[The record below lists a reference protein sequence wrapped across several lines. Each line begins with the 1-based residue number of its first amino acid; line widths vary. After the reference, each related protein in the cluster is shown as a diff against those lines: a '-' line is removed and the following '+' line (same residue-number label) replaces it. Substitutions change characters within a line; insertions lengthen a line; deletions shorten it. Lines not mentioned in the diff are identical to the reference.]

1 MQNLTLPGSHNV
13 RPSSFLQPSAQVA
26 AEFTDPGTQRNQLR
40 QQMRQHAQLIEGAPA
55 QSGGRLSN
63 LFAGNRNRTIGDA
76 LEHAREFYDGRFD
89 EATNADLMGMHSTQ
103 VARND
108 PEVRAGLTRKA
119 SFLTIARQAEDVGKL
134 LQPDAL
140 GRMPRLDG
148 DTRSALEAALHT
160 IKFNAEDVQLAA
172 AKNAVDGARA
182 LPLALD
188 HARFRT
194 FLGNREAVLESV
206 VNACRTPST
215 AAARL
220 QPLLQQFSED
230 YLRQNNRLPTGMRL
244 DETLGP
250 GLRAGEMARPI
261 TVMFG
266 NGDGT
271 QDKIF
276 ESDRN
281 QDMAAIMLNQN
292 VLTGSLDN
300 YKSRLARFTH
310 LEPAKQRAALV
321 MQILVGALVS
331 TEESIVGGLRSV
343 VHAPTAAAQ
352 QQALATRA
360 EVDYAGV
367 LAIGDSC
374 DSGSGGTSQRAAVM
388 KPISQLRDR
397 ARAYEARHNEP
408 VVRDTSLRNWIS
420 GPRFADDV
428 RATLNPATRLRLAQ
442 TDTTAQ
448 LLAAS
453 RAFR

>member
-1 MQNLTLPGSHNV
+1 MQNINSSGSYNA
-13 RPSSFLQPSAQVA
+13 RPSPFLQAAAQGAGEVADPSA
-26 AEFTDPGTQRNQLR
+26 QRNQLR
-40 QQMRQHAQLIEGAPA
+40 QQMRQHAQLIDGAPG
-55 QSGGRLSN
+55 QPGGRLST
-63 LFAGNRNRTIGDA
+63 LFAGARNRTVGDA
-76 LEHAREFYDGRFD
+76 LEHAREFYDARLD
-89 EATNADLMGMHSTQ
+89 DATNADLMGMHSTQ
-103 VARND
+103 VARNA

-134 LQPDAL
+134 LQQDAL

-148 DTRSALEAALHT
+148 DARSALEAVLHT
-160 IKFNAEDVQLAA
+160 VKFNAEDVQLAA

-188 HARFRT
+188 HARFRN

-220 QPLLQQFSED
+220 QPLLQQFAEE
-230 YLRQNNRLPTGMRL
+230 YLGQNNRLPTGML
-244 DETLGP
+244 LQETLGP
-250 GLRAGEMARPI
+250 GLRAGQMARPI
-261 TVMFG
+261 TIQFG

-271 QDKIF
+271 QEKIF
-276 ESDRN
+276 ESNRN
-281 QDMAAIMLNQN
+281 QDMAAIVLNQN

-331 TEESIVGGLRSV
+331 TEESIVGGLRSI
-343 VHAPTAAAQ
+343 VHAPSAAAQ
-352 QQALATRA
+352 QQAVATRS
-360 EVDYAGV
+360 EIDYAGV
-367 LAIGDSC
+367 SAIGGSC
-374 DSGSGGTSQRAAVM
+374 DPGLGGISQRAAAM

-397 ARAYEARHNEP
+397 VRAYESRHNEP
-408 VVRDTSLRNWIS
+408 AVRDMSLRNWIS

-442 TDTTAQ
+442 ADTTAQ

-453 RAFR
+453 RALR